1 MKTYI
6 IHTCLTYRF
15 GVNACHWKLDVSCS
29 CTEIIWFPPKS
40 TGKLFGVQCAPTPPH
55 KYICELNGTISSYC
69 GWLFLFEEGRIPWMA
84 LFITR
89 GKGEWGRFHREF
101 IYLQPPPILYPKPIN
116 PFGYKILKELLL
128 GIDLYCLLCQHD
140 FLSTKQSRPGEWPG
154 ERAANRKIGHRANH
168 PPFTMIV
175 VSNQLFV
182 FFIVTLTDWDA
193 ISIWQRV
200 YPKWSSNKT
209 LLI

>member
-1 MKTYI
+1 
-6 IHTCLTYRF
+6 
-15 GVNACHWKLDVSCS
+15 
-29 CTEIIWFPPKS
+29 
-40 TGKLFGVQCAPTPPH
+40 
-55 KYICELNGTISSYC
+55 
-69 GWLFLFEEGRIPWMA
+69 MA

-89 GKGEWGRFHREF
+89 GKGEWGRFLREF

-140 FLSTKQSRPGEWPG
+140 FLSTKQSRPEEWPG

-182 FFIVTLTDWDA
+182 FFHCYSD
-193 ISIWQRV
+193 
-200 YPKWSSNKT
+200 
-209 LLI
+209 